1 MNIGERLY
9 YWRNLKQTSVYKLSK
24 ISGVSENH
32 IRNLENGKKQPTIK
46 TLQAITDGL
55 NITLSEFFN
64 TENNDITYLSDGE
77 KRILDFYKCKLK
89 IPLFYPSH
97 YTPLGFKNQPFRQVI
112 KRKILG
118 YTIIRV

>member
-24 ISGVSENH
+24 ISDVSENH

-77 KRILDFYKCKLK
+77 KRILDFYRRLPKDKADIL
-89 IPLFYPSH
+89 INFYEQMSAE
-97 YTPLGFKNQPFRQVI
+97 
-112 KRKILG
+112 
-118 YTIIRV
+118 

>member
-9 YWRNLKQTSVYKLSK
+9 YWRNLKQTSVYTLSK

-77 KRILDFYKCKLK
+77 KRILDFYRRLPKDKADIL
-89 IPLFYPSH
+89 INFYEQMSAE
-97 YTPLGFKNQPFRQVI
+97 
-112 KRKILG
+112 
-118 YTIIRV
+118 

>member
-9 YWRNLKQTSVYKLSK
+9 YWRNLKQTSVYKLLK

-77 KRILDFYKCKLK
+77 KRILDFYRRLPKDKADIL
-89 IPLFYPSH
+89 INFYEQMSAE
-97 YTPLGFKNQPFRQVI
+97 
-112 KRKILG
+112 
-118 YTIIRV
+118 

>member
-9 YWRNLKQTSVYKLSK
+9 YWRNLKQTRVYKLSK

-77 KRILDFYKCKLK
+77 KRILDFYRRLPKDKADIL
-89 IPLFYPSH
+89 INFYEQMSAE
-97 YTPLGFKNQPFRQVI
+97 
-112 KRKILG
+112 
-118 YTIIRV
+118 

>member
-9 YWRNLKQTSVYKLSK
+9 YWRNLKQTIVYKLSK

-77 KRILDFYKCKLK
+77 KRILDFYRRLPKDKADIL
-89 IPLFYPSH
+89 INFYEQMSAE
-97 YTPLGFKNQPFRQVI
+97 
-112 KRKILG
+112 
-118 YTIIRV
+118 

>member
-77 KRILDFYKCKLK
+77 KKNFRFLQTITERQ
-89 IPLFYPSH
+89 SR
-97 YTPLGFKNQPFRQVI
+97 YTHKFL
-112 KRKILG
+112 
-118 YTIIRV
+118 

>member
-77 KRILDFYKCKLK
+77 KRILDFCQFYILK
-89 IPLFYPSH
+89 YGEKVGCIFAICL
-97 YTPLGFKNQPFRQVI
+97 
-112 KRKILG
+112 
-118 YTIIRV
+118 

>member
-1 MNIGERLY
+1 M
-9 YWRNLKQTSVYKLSK
+9 WK
-24 ISGVSENH
+24 ICGVSENH

-77 KRILDFYKCKLK
+77 KRILDFYRRLPKDKADIL
-89 IPLFYPSH
+89 INFYEQMSAE
-97 YTPLGFKNQPFRQVI
+97 
-112 KRKILG
+112 
-118 YTIIRV
+118 